1 MSGRSLVLID
11 TAREQ
16 RSKRRPW
23 QLRGK
28 RAAAPTQG
36 FVCSARPPARD
47 DVPRDQI
54 SSKCHR
60 LLFLFPL
67 YPTRR
72 ENRPNSRLFLFPL
85 TLVSAWYLYHPC
97 MVTTPWAFPAFQG
110 AHNSPPCPRPSLVGN
125 HSALLTGCSTAPAL
139 TITVN
144 LGPFI
149 PRAIVHYRRI
159 STANTHMKAHRSP
172 VAYQHRLTGGQVRTH
187 FGLYAGRTMLL
198 QEGCNPVA
206 TSGAPRSSHLLVLN
220 SGSYF
225 FSPGCTSTRLIC
237 TSVD

>member
-1 MSGRSLVLID
+1 ML
-11 TAREQ
+11 
-16 RSKRRPW
+16 
-23 QLRGK
+23 
-28 RAAAPTQG
+28 
-36 FVCSARPPARD
+36 RPPARD

-110 AHNSPPCPRPSLVGN
+110 AHNSPLCPPPLPGREPFSPANRLLHSTRPDN
-125 HSALLTGCSTAPAL
+125 HSQLGAIHSPRHCSL
-139 TITVN
+139 
-144 LGPFI
+144 
-149 PRAIVHYRRI
+149 
-159 STANTHMKAHRSP
+159 SAHIHSKYAHESAQEHSGT

-187 FGLYAGRTMLL
+187 FGLYAGQTMLL